1 MIKYFKRNCYVACL
15 DIAGFKKMV
24 ENDEDELLYSF
35 FEEAKKEK
43 QSFQQCCNSEI
54 VMFSDSIFIIT
65 KDMSEDSY
73 EDAVY
78 SSLIF
83 CKVAL
88 DRGIP
93 INGAISC
100 GEMVY
105 KDHEMCFGKAIIDAH
120 KLQEELFSYSVI
132 LSENVI
138 KQRKTPEI
146 INPNFPHTPIIETKI
161 YLKDSKNDRLC
172 IEENRYV
179 LNIGEIFT
187 DYKLPYV
194 EQIPKMRE
202 VIQGLWN
209 KHKSNNLRIN
219 QYVMNTELSL
229 KEWYDFAAKEMG
241 FNGWGDIICK

>member
-1 MIKYFKRNCYVACL
+1 MKKFKRICYVACL

-24 ENDEDELLYSF
+24 ENDQDELLYSF

-43 QSFQQCCNSEI
+43 QSFLQCSNSDI
-54 VMFSDSIFIIT
+54 VMFSDSIFVVA
-65 KDMSEDSY
+65 KDMREESY
-73 EDAVY
+73 EDVVY

-83 CKVAL
+83 CRVAL

-105 KDHEMCFGKAIIDAH
+105 KDHEICFGKAIIDAH
-120 KLQEELFSYSVI
+120 KLQEKLFLYSVV

-138 KQRKTPEI
+138 NQRKTPEI
-146 INPNFPHTPIIETKI
+146 INPTFPHTPIIETKI
-161 YLKDSKNDRLC
+161 YLKDSENDRLS
-172 IEENRYV
+172 IEGNRYV

-202 VIQGLWN
+202 VIQVLWN
-209 KHKSNNLRIN
+209 KHKSDDQRIN
-219 QYVMNTELSL
+219 QYIMNTEQSF